1 METTKLSRLVG
12 GRPFEETLQFVD
24 SEFDGKNQVNL
35 TQEKFFDFL
44 IGVGGISR
52 LNRVL
57 RYH

>member
-35 TQEKFFDFL
+35 TQEKL
-44 IGVGGISR
+44 AIWPI
-52 LNRVL
+52 L
-57 RYH
+57 

>member
-1 METTKLSRLVG
+1 METTKLFRLVG
-12 GRPFEETLQFVD
+12 GRSFEETLQFVD
-24 SEFDGKNQVNL
+24 SEFDCKNQVNL